1 MTAQPPS
8 LIDMGWGDDLAAHLS
23 TDEAARLHPARVIG
37 VNRDR
42 IDALG
47 PQGAVTLF
55 LPPDLPAGE
64 LAVGDWIV
72 YAPETQ
78 RVERVLPRRSR
89 IFRRAAGDGTRE
101 QLIVANVDTLFIVSS
116 CTLEFN
122 EARIERYLV
131 LANAGGVPPVLVLTK
146 ADMCPD
152 PRRYLDRL
160 AAIAPGVPAM
170 AVNAKAPD
178 VAGRLREWCGP
189 GQTVAFIGM
198 SGVGKSTLASA
209 LTGLRIE
216 IGAVREEDMRGRHT
230 TTARRMYPVPGG
242 GWLIDTP
249 GMREIRLGGMAQ
261 AIDATFPEI
270 LQAARN
276 CHFSDCMHGPEPG
289 CAVQEAV
296 ASGQVD
302 PARLERWR
310 KLREEDAEVA
320 KSVPPRIRRE
330 RAESTKRAARPT
342 PRRPRSG

>member
-1 MTAQPPS
+1 MTARPPS

-23 TDEAARLHPARVIG
+23 ADEAGRLHPARVIG

-47 PQGAVTLF
+47 PQGAVALF
-55 LPPDLPAGE
+55 LPSDLPAGA

-72 YAPETQ
+72 YAPESQ

-89 IFRRAAGDGTRE
+89 IFRRAAGDGAHE
-101 QLIVANVDTLFIVSS
+101 QLIVANVDALFIVSS

-152 PRRYLDRL
+152 PRHYLDRL
-160 AAIAPGVPAM
+160 EAIAPGVPAL

-178 VAGRLREWCGP
+178 VADRLRAWCGP

-249 GMREIRLGGMAQ
+249 GMREIRLGGMAA

-270 LQAARN
+270 LQAARD

-289 CAVQEAV
+289 CAVQKAV
-296 ASGQVD
+296 ANGQID

-310 KLREEDAEVA
+310 KLREEDAEA
-320 KSVPPRIRRE
+320 DPSHRARGRRDNTDGTTRTAGPR
-330 RAESTKRAARPT
+330 